1 MTIEELISGKKKIKV
16 DVPGYGQYN
25 NEGPFSKE
33 IYPFSLKINDYA
45 YLYDSSG
52 FDHTDTW
59 RKIKITHIRGDVV
72 FFVFDNYPEKEHYF
86 DKNAVLVKCG
96 NIMPAEFI
104 VDTNEWPT
112 EYFEFVCDCP
122 YTEIIYK

>member
-33 IYPFSLKINDYA
+33 IYSFSLKVGDFA
-45 YLYDSSG
+45 YLYDTG
-52 FDHTDTW
+52 DFYNTNMW
-59 RKIKITHIRGDVV
+59 RKIKITHIRGDVI
-72 FFVFDNYPEKEHYF
+72 FFVFTDNPKKEEYL
-86 DKNAVLVKCG
+86 DKNCLFVRFGRIK
-96 NIMPAEFI
+96 PTRFI
-104 VDTNEWPT
+104 VDIKEWPT
-112 EYFEFVCDCP
+112 KYFEFICDCP